1 MNLSDLASLISLPEW
16 EQYVFLWKPNSEE
29 PMLALGCRERHRV
42 EKGQP
47 WSFGSLEG
55 TEKWWFGFLTY
66 DLKDVLEEGLNTK
79 DNAFELPMW
88 EFFSPKLLLK
98 WVEGEWEE
106 VVNELKFPWRENLS
120 KANDHSVN
128 RSRIDW
134 KPLVEKQDYVRSV
147 EALKDHISK
156 GDIYE
161 INFTHPFEA
170 KVESLDSYSYFQE
183 LNAIT
188 EAPYAAYFRMG
199 IVSLC
204 CASPELF
211 LRKKGNKIYSSP
223 IKGTVKRGTTEEE
236 DLEWKNRL
244 SSDEK
249 EKAENV
255 MIVDL
260 VRNDFS
266 KIAKPSS
273 VEVTELF
280 GIHTFK
286 TVHHMIS
293 TVGAEVDENVGFD
306 DIIFATFPM
315 GSMTGAPKPAAM
327 QLAEKWEKSSRGL
340 YSGSVGVISPNG
352 DIELNVVIRSVIR
365 DERTGY
371 MRFNVGGAITYL
383 CSAEKEYEE
392 SLLKA
397 RAILSLA

>member
-1 MNLSDLASLISLPEW
+1 MNLSDIASLISLPEW
-16 EQYVFLWKPNSEE
+16 EHYVFLWKPNSEE
-29 PMLALGCRERHRV
+29 PMLSLGCKERYRV

-66 DLKDVLEEGLNTK
+66 DLKDVLEEGLDAK
-79 DNAFELPMW
+79 ENAFELPMW
-88 EFFSPKLLLK
+88 EFFSPQLLLR
-98 WVEGEWEE
+98 WVEGKWEE
-106 VVNELKFPWRENLS
+106 VVNELKFPWREKLS
-120 KANDHSVN
+120 KANDHSVQ

-199 IVSLC
+199 DVSMC

-211 LRKKGNKIYSSP
+211 LLKKGNKVYSSP
-223 IKGTVKRGTTEEE
+223 IKGTVKRGKTEEE

-249 EKAENV
+249 EKSENV

-273 VEVTELF
+273 VEVSELF
-280 GIHTFK
+280 GIYTFK

-327 QLAEKWEKSSRGL
+327 QLAEKWEKCSRGL
-340 YSGSVGVISPNG
+340 YSGSVGVIFPNG